1 MTRSR
6 SDVLRG
12 TLDLMVLPPLE
23 TMGRL
28 NGWGIARRIER
39 ASNDTRR
46 DRSR

>member
-23 TMGRL
+23 TMGCF
-28 NGWGIARRIER
+28 NGWGIARRIEQ
-39 ASNDTRR
+39 ASNDTRT
-46 DRSR
+46 DRRR